1 MAKKI
6 IIGCMML
13 GILVLA
19 QSAIG
24 VQYDYE
30 LSYSSSSRDSGL
42 REALSMDDWLERG
55 RAAVTESPVFPDGVR
70 LTAWG
75 GEDEYEPG
83 LASAIY
89 YFKVPRWAQYLKITI
104 QYHDASRD
112 DTIAG
117 RLWIKSA
124 DRDQYETLGAG
135 EEAPLYGDSF
145 VLRSE
150 RNSETIIVPRGRHVE
165 DDTVE
170 MHIVAEGQD
179 CLDVRDVR
187 LVFLETRPDNFTI
200 VHHTDNGYWDQWP
213 RYRYAYHYYYWGPLF
228 WPKTYV
234 VYECWDVPSPFYWI
248 TWRPWFFINIIQV
261 QHHYPWW
268 GPRRYTVIYH
278 VDVKQPPIKRK
289 PLIHQRLKERN
300 VYITK
305 TIRPTPLPRNTVPPP
320 VPVSQPR
327 QQEVRLNK
335 KTAPPPTVEATINR
349 DPIQRH
355 QQEQSVR
362 VVTGQA
368 KQQSRVQPINRA
380 KTAQV
385 PAQKQVK
392 QPNPVNQK
400 TDKSVRSTPPLRP
413 DTRQLTQKKKE
424 PEKSTVT
431 KHPKTVKKPQVVNTP
446 DVRSA
451 HPSSTVTQRIQKE
464 QPQPGT
470 PRTTGQ
476 QPRFNTV
483 NREKTVQPPV
493 QKQLKK
499 SGNEIPKT
507 KSEVRPLAIR
517 RDNQE
522 QLALEKQQPK
532 RPATSRQIK
541 AVQSSQVTNKS
552 NARSASPSHT
562 ATQPGAVKQQ
572 PQSRSVARETLRG
585 KTAAPAVQA
594 HDSKQ
599 EETIQRHAKT
609 GQRAKPQFHQK
620 ARQPRSYAE
629 QRRYR

>member
-19 QSAIG
+19 QSAVG

-30 LSYSSSSRDSGL
+30 LAYSSSSRDSGL
-42 REALSMDDWLERG
+42 REAVAMDDWLERG
-55 RAAVTESPVFPDGVR
+55 RSAVTESPIFPDGIR

-75 GEDEYEPG
+75 GEDGYEPG

-104 QYHDASRD
+104 QYHDASQD

-135 EEAPLYGDSF
+135 EEAPLYGDTF
-145 VLRSE
+145 ILRSE
-150 RNSETIIVPRGRHVE
+150 RSSETIIVPRSRHVE

-187 LVFLETRPDNFTI
+187 LVFLETRPGNLTI
-200 VHHTDNGYWDQWP
+200 VHHTENGYWDRWP

-261 QHHYPWW
+261 QHHHPWW
-268 GPRRYTVIYH
+268 GPRQYTVIYH
-278 VDVKQPPIKRK
+278 VDAKQPPNKRK

-300 VYITK
+300 GYITK
-305 TIRPTPLPRNTVPPP
+305 TIHPTPPTRKGVPSA
-320 VPVSQPR
+320 VPISQPR

-335 KTAPPPTVEATINR
+335 ETASPRPVEATNNR

-355 QQEQSVR
+355 QQEQPVR
-362 VVTGQA
+362 DVTGQA
-368 KQQSRVQPINRA
+368 KQQPPVNPMKQEKTIQVQ
-380 KTAQV
+380 
-385 PAQKQVK
+385 AQKQLK
-392 QPNPVNQK
+392 QSGSVDTK
-400 TDKSVRSTPPLRP
+400 TDKSVRSTPPLSP
-413 DTRQLTQKKKE
+413 DTRPLNRNTKDAAKPQVNTLIE
-424 PEKSTVT
+424 PEKAAPVIN
-431 KHPKTVKKPQVVNTP
+431 KPTA
-446 DVRSA
+446 RSA
-451 HPSSTVTQRIQKE
+451 HPSSTVTQRVEQKE
-464 QPQPGT
+464 QPQPHAVT
-470 PRTTGQ
+470 Q
-476 QPRFNTV
+476 QPH
-483 NREKTVQPPV
+483 P
-493 QKQLKK
+493 
-499 SGNEIPKT
+499 
-507 KSEVRPLAIR
+507 
-517 RDNQE
+517 
-522 QLALEKQQPK
+522 
-532 RPATSRQIK
+532 
-541 AVQSSQVTNKS
+541 
-552 NARSASPSHT
+552 
-562 ATQPGAVKQQ
+562 
-572 PQSRSVARETLRG
+572 RSVAQETLRG
-585 KTAAPAVQA
+585 QSTAPAAQD

-609 GQRAKPQFHQK
+609 GQRAKTQFHQE
-620 ARQPRSYAE
+620 ARQPQSYAD
-629 QRRYR
+629 QRRLK